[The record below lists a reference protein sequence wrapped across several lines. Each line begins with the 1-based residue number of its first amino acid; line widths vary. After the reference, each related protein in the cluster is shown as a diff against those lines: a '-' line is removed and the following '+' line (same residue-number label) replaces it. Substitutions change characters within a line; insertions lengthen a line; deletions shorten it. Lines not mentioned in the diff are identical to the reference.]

1 MRNEVNRAI
10 REEEDRNRKQIL
22 SGFKN
27 NQKKFFGYMRSKQT
41 VKDNLTALRMRK
53 ANGELTTT
61 DLETAELLSA
71 YFKEVYT
78 VEDMTNMVTE
88 KDLKWSDADL
98 AFGETEVMEKLQKLK
113 TDKSPGPDDIHPL

>member
-1 MRNEVNRAI
+1 MIFFPFEV
-10 REEEDRNRKQIL
+10 
-22 SGFKN
+22 FV
-27 NQKKFFGYMRSKQT
+27 SKQ
-41 VKDNLTALRMRK
+41 DNLTALRK

-78 VEDMTNMVTE
+78 VEDMTNLPMVTE
-88 KDLKWSDADL
+88 KDLKWNDADL

-113 TDKSPGPDDIHPL
+113 TDKSPGVEEK

>member
-1 MRNEVNRAI
+1 MNEVNRAI

-27 NQKKFFGYMRSKQT
+27 NQKKILWLHAQQT
-41 VKDNLTALRMRK
+41 DGKGQF

-78 VEDMTNMVTE
+78 VEDMTNLPMVTE
-88 KDLKWSDADL
+88 KR
-98 AFGETEVMEKLQKLK
+98 FEVE
-113 TDKSPGPDDIHPL
+113 